1 MILHKQQKV
10 LTAKWQFL
18 LLTKTKLYLEFNS
31 DFQMDK
37 LVLEHNIEYLVV
49 QTDCDPF
56 THG

>member
-1 MILHKQQKV
+1 MTVFTTNQDKTVFGI
-10 LTAKWQFL
+10 QFRFPN
-18 LLTKTKLYLEFNS
+18 K
-31 DFQMDK
+31 MDK